1 MRAFSITSSGEP
13 RLVDKPDP
21 ADPGPNDAI
30 IKTSMAL
37 LCTSD
42 IHGVERKAGLHRE
55 ITLGHEAVGVV
66 HKLGSEVTV
75 VQEGDRVAV
84 GACTPCFKCVNC
96 LRGETSHCQGMLG
109 GVKFGNTKEGVL
121 AEYFYVNDAEA
132 NLVRIPDTVP
142 DEAAVY
148 AGDMMSTGFMGA
160 ENACIPVGGI
170 VAIFGQGPVGLM
182 ATAAAKMLGAGL
194 IIAAENVAERKG
206 LAQNFGADIIID
218 FTRDNPVDEI
228 MRLTDQ
234 EGFDSAIE
242 SAGSQGSFE
251 NRIKVTRPGGT
262 ISVMGYF
269 TEGEYV
275 GIPRYEWGFGMGNKT
290 IRTGLCPGGRERMVR
305 MLRLPENGRIDP
317 TVLTSHTFDFNLV
330 EKAFS
335 MMRAK
340 ENGIIK
346 PLITFISK

>member
-1 MRAFSITSSGEP
+1 MRAFSITPSGEP
-13 RLVDKPDP
+13 RLVNKPAP

-42 IHGVERKAGLHRE
+42 IHGVERKAGLHKE
-55 ITLGHEAVGVV
+55 ITLGHEAVGLV

-75 VQEGDRVAV
+75 VQEGDRVVV
-84 GACTPCFKCVNC
+84 GASTPCHKCINC

-109 GVKFGNTKEGVL
+109 GVKFGNTKDGVL

-132 NLVRIPDTVP
+132 NVVRIPDTVP

-148 AGDMMSTGFMGA
+148 AGDMMSTGFIGA

-194 IIAAENVAERKG
+194 IIAVENIAERKG
-206 LAQNFGADIIID
+206 LAQRFGADIVID
-218 FTRDNPVDEI
+218 FTKDNPVDEI
-228 MRLTDQ
+228 IKFADQ
-234 EGFDSAIE
+234 EGVDSAIE
-242 SAGSQGSFE
+242 SVGSQKSFE
-251 NRIKVTRPGGT
+251 QCIQVTRPGGT
-262 ISVMGYF
+262 ISVIGYF

-290 IRTGLCPGGRERMVR
+290 IRTSLCPGGRERMIR
-305 MLRLPENGRIDP
+305 MLRLLENKRIDP
-317 TVLTSHTFDFNLV
+317 TILTTHTFDFDLV

-335 MMRAK
+335 MMRRK